1 MLPQDI
7 AQLLPKGKL
16 LSEVRTLISFGGRSV
31 GKQFFSSLS
40 AALLSAASCLF
51 DRSREE
57 AAATGDKM
65 IDFFPR
71 RCCFVQS
78 SMSPAEG
85 GRGSKSTSALL
96 CISSWRTIAPGRRR
110 RRRRKRSER
119 EREGGGNQKL
129 RSFFQLKPRDL
140 DLDFFSLTLSLSSLL
155 SLSLSPRPNKITKQ
169 AEWRG
174 IGVQQS
180 RGWVHYAIHR
190 PEPHVSIRR
199 SLFRVFFL
207 RRRLFLFFLPSRGSG
222 TQNKKLFSL
231 FLLFSFLR
239 HKKQIMLFRRPKDYQ
254 ATQQPL
260 APAHNAQNVPA
271 Q

>member
-155 SLSLSPRPNKITKQ
+155 SLSLPSPEQNNETGRVAGHRRAAVPRLGPLRHPQ
-169 AEWRG
+169 AGAAREY
-174 IGVQQS
+174 S
-180 RGWVHYAIHR
+180 
-190 PEPHVSIRR
+190 S
-199 SLFRVFFL
+199 
-207 RRRLFLFFLPSRGSG
+207 
-222 TQNKKLFSL
+222 FSL
-231 FLLFSFLR
+231 SSFFSSSSSFFVFSAVAG
-239 HKKQIMLFRRPKDYQ
+239 FRNSK
-254 ATQQPL
+254 
-260 APAHNAQNVPA
+260 
-271 Q
+271 